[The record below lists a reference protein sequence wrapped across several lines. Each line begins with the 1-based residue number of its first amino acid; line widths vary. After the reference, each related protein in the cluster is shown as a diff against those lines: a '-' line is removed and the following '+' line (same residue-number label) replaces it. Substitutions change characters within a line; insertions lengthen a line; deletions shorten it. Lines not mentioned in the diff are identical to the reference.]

1 MIYIKRLDLKELLLL
16 YFFLDINE
24 CADSS
29 LNDCDFNVKCYNLE
43 GIFECRC
50 KCGYWGDG
58 KICECECC

>member
-1 MIYIKRLDLKELLLL
+1 MIYIKKLDLKELLLL

-24 CADSS
+24 CVDLS

-50 KCGYWGDG
+50 KRGYRGDG